1 MPEDYSK
8 YGFEPKAQDYS
19 KYGFEP
25 KPTQEDVDKLGQ
37 SDLPG
42 AAKEFGQ
49 GALNLVKGIGS
60 GVTHSAVGLYDMY
73 RQMGRTP
80 TGADTT
86 QGPVR
91 IGTAPPNSVLNPSPL
106 PQAPQVL
113 QQAGHPPQGTMMGT
127 VGRGAEQLGEF
138 FLPGSATNDMVK
150 LAEKAPGILRT
161 PAEILANG
169 AIKGAIRTGGEALGA
184 GVTTAVQT
192 DMDKEKIAQAALYSG
207 ITSGAFSTVGT
218 LLQTIP
224 PAFAYS
230 KLYIPSR
237 FDLHKRNEIY
247 ADGIENAIN
256 ISKAGIDKARAVEE
270 LNRAGVQN
278 IIDQNGHVAID
289 PNIVKAP
296 VAKLL
301 DWADKI
307 GDKEMA
313 KSINKTWKNFSERY
327 GAIDA
332 VPATPSTTIQVPGAN
347 PAASLTP
354 AGMPRTI
361 SMPGTPAQPAKPMTM
376 TLSEANDVKGALYGV
391 LEDAYGRLGS
401 NKKLAQKAVARG
413 LKESIE
419 DIAPEVKALNQNTQ
433 NAKILGDA
441 IEKYVEANP
450 DLLQGYHLAYFL
462 AAGLGNYLPHASGY
476 AAAAATIDALRNPR
490 IRSALVLTAHG
501 QGPVAA
507 AARGAATLATRGG
520 AAAIAN
526 PQVSQGFS
534 PMPSG
539 LDTSAYQVPNGT
551 TNK

>member
-1 MPEDYSK
+1 M
-8 YGFEPKAQDYS
+8 
-19 KYGFEP
+19 
-25 KPTQEDVDKLGQ
+25 
-37 SDLPG
+37 
-42 AAKEFGQ
+42 
-49 GALNLVKGIGS
+49 N
-60 GVTHSAVGLYDMY
+60 
-73 RQMGRTP
+73 
-80 TGADTT
+80 
-86 QGPVR
+86 
-91 IGTAPPNSVLNPSPL
+91 
-106 PQAPQVL
+106 
-113 QQAGHPPQGTMMGT
+113 
-127 VGRGAEQLGEF
+127 
-138 FLPGSATNDMVK
+138 
-150 LAEKAPGILRT
+150 
-161 PAEILANG
+161 
-169 AIKGAIRTGGEALGA
+169 
-184 GVTTAVQT
+184 
-192 DMDKEKIAQAALYSG
+192 KEKTAQAALFSG
-207 ITSGAFSTVGT
+207 ISSGAFSTIGG
-218 LLQTIP
+218 LLNSIP
-224 PAFAYS
+224 PSVAYS

-376 TLSEANDVKGALYGV
+376 TLAEANDVKGALYGV

-539 LDTSAYQVPNGT
+539 LDTSQYQVPNGT